1 LAIVTSHKLIL
12 KLFATA
18 VLALILEFSMGST
31 NNMEDINNPQRK
43 PSAKLGNNDT
53 QTGAEMSA
61 NEGDIVFNVEGNDET
76 NRSEDCTT
84 LGNDQHDYLNRP
96 CSTEHLGKHRQYWR
110 DMILGV
116 NDGLVSTF
124 LLVAGVSGGG
134 LSAVAILLTGI
145 AGGVAGAIS
154 MAGESISLVYLR
166 FWCEVLCI
174 S

>member
-1 LAIVTSHKLIL
+1 MPLVLELIL
-12 KLFATA
+12 F
-18 VLALILEFSMGST
+18 ISSMGSI
-31 NNMEDINNPQRK
+31 NKNEDLNDPEPQ
-43 PSAKLGNNDT
+43 PSTKTGNIDL
-53 QTGAEMSA
+53 QPGVEISA
-61 NEGDIVFNVEGNDET
+61 NEDGIVLDVEGNDET
-76 NRSEDCTT
+76 NISEDCT
-84 LGNDQHDYLNRP
+84 LGKDQHEYLNKP

-154 MAGESISLVYLR
+154 MAGESTTFV
-166 FWCEVLCI
+166 
-174 S
+174 